1 MAASSNT
8 CCGGWRRRPDAGAC
22 QGKLSGRVSRFRPA
36 ADLARPPIAF
46 DPRALSALEGLRAA
60 LAVAAIVAVG
70 TALQRP
76 DLMLAALGALLTC
89 LADPGGPLK
98 QRIGP
103 LVGFGVIGAA
113 LLGGFGL
120 VRGLPL
126 AVELPL
132 AGLTLFALSF
142 ARIYGLAAQQ
152 LGSLLSVV
160 LILALD
166 APLPGLG
173 AAAKV
178 AAFFLAGN
186 LWAVLLALVIWPLHP
201 YGPVREALARV
212 WRALAA
218 LAGDLYRVR
227 NEPPGAAWDEHARV
241 HRRAVREAIEQARAI
256 VLDALSARGSRS
268 ARATQSLIRFEA
280 AEQIFGA
287 LIGLSE
293 TLEEADE
300 ATRRAA
306 GRLLRRAAALFA
318 VAAAAIEADRP
329 APEGKIRRAV
339 AALGTEGALPALAPF
354 ARCIAERLTLANTV
368 SVRSNLVPGAAIGA
382 APALGW
388 QARLAGPLAANLHF
402 SSAAMRHALRV
413 AVIGAPALAL
423 TARWAGPL
431 GHWLT
436 ITLLLTMQPYFALTW
451 VRALERI
458 GGTVLGGVL
467 AAAIAYFCRSPFATV
482 AVLFPLNVLAFSL
495 RRVSFG
501 LYMAA
506 LTPIVVLLV
515 EIEAPGT
522 SELAIAY
529 ERALYT
535 VIGGV
540 LAVVGTLALW
550 PSFEPERLRQELSRA
565 IAAHAG
571 YARAVLSLFMDEAV
585 PGEVEAWRRAAGL
598 ASNNLEASLQRALNE
613 PVGRRQR
620 HLEAAALI
628 DAALRR
634 IAGRLAAMQQD
645 PGLAGKLPREA
656 WAEWR
661 DWLGRAM
668 EAAARGEAPP
678 SRPAASGG
686 EALARIAG
694 QVELMPEA
702 LARPAGAGQ

>member
-1 MAASSNT
+1 M
-8 CCGGWRRRPDAGAC
+8 
-22 QGKLSGRVSRFRPA
+22 SGRVSRFRPA

-306 GRLLRRAAALFA
+306 
-318 VAAAAIEADRP
+318 
-329 APEGKIRRAV
+329 
-339 AALGTEGALPALAPF
+339 
-354 ARCIAERLTLANTV
+354 
-368 SVRSNLVPGAAIGA
+368 
-382 APALGW
+382 
-388 QARLAGPLAANLHF
+388 
-402 SSAAMRHALRV
+402 
-413 AVIGAPALAL
+413 
-423 TARWAGPL
+423 
-431 GHWLT
+431 
-436 ITLLLTMQPYFALTW
+436 
-451 VRALERI
+451 
-458 GGTVLGGVL
+458 
-467 AAAIAYFCRSPFATV
+467 
-482 AVLFPLNVLAFSL
+482 
-495 RRVSFG
+495 
-501 LYMAA
+501 
-506 LTPIVVLLV
+506 
-515 EIEAPGT
+515 
-522 SELAIAY
+522 
-529 ERALYT
+529 
-535 VIGGV
+535 
-540 LAVVGTLALW
+540 
-550 PSFEPERLRQELSRA
+550 
-565 IAAHAG
+565 
-571 YARAVLSLFMDEAV
+571 
-585 PGEVEAWRRAAGL
+585 
-598 ASNNLEASLQRALNE
+598 
-613 PVGRRQR
+613 
-620 HLEAAALI
+620 
-628 DAALRR
+628 
-634 IAGRLAAMQQD
+634 
-645 PGLAGKLPREA
+645 
-656 WAEWR
+656 
-661 DWLGRAM
+661 
-668 EAAARGEAPP
+668 
-678 SRPAASGG
+678 
-686 EALARIAG
+686 
-694 QVELMPEA
+694 
-702 LARPAGAGQ
+702 